1 MTPFKSF
8 YLALSLWETNPTWP
22 REERGRRAGAW
33 SVASRRFAVAVC
45 ARSGSA
51 LEIAASERR
60 NTSQVAAET
69 WTRAVSDRPS
79 VPKRWGQH
87 STLAPL
93 LFGLEADLVS
103 SCLHPVPVKPNL

>member
-1 MTPFKSF
+1 MATPLKSF
-8 YLALSLWETNPTWP
+8 YLALSLWETNARWP
-22 REERGRRAGAW
+22 REERRA
-33 SVASRRFAVAVC
+33 ASP
-45 ARSGSA
+45 SGMRPEQ